1 MISGPVSPG
10 RPAGRRADRRWE
22 PARGMSDE
30 GDSGRREQGEP
41 RLPGPGRES
50 SDLFKLTDIR
60 KSIPPIT
67 AVPLTKEEVRARQAR
82 RIALIV
88 AAILAAITAVVLA
101 WRIQHRRAI
110 DAATTEAERTG
121 RIASIDAALELLDGE
136 TSAGDTALRARL
148 LASAVLA
155 GQADR
160 RTLAEEALAAHP
172 ISNDNASDH
181 RIASTYLALA
191 AGDADAA
198 RNDAS
203 ALVAGV
209 GPRAAEAGHARALAA
224 LAIGNVDAARTAADA
239 ALAQYP
245 DAPRHQALVLE
256 IGSRQ
261 TSALE
266 MTAGDATVLR
276 IARARAR
283 WERDLGRAEAL
294 ADARAVIE
302 ATDATPAERAWA
314 ELLVALS
321 EVVQGDTLG
330 ASEALAR
337 AEDSAPPG
345 DELFRIEVA
354 EAWLA
359 LGRLDRADR
368 TMTALGTGVSTDAG
382 RRGLLYAR
390 RALATGDAETA
401 ARMAALADPSTRR
414 TLVEAE
420 IAALRND
427 AETAIGHYRAA
438 AENPDLV
445 IEAMCGLSELYARIG
460 RAAEALEPV
469 EPLLSRDPTF
479 PRVAAAAAYA
489 LAAQGQRDRALAT
502 LETAL
507 TAHPREPALLA
518 AKGRVFF
525 RAEAWEPALEA
536 YRRAMEVDDHDVEVA
551 TERGIAARRLASTR
565 ESDRTSLLEEAR
577 TSLGRALE
585 LVPAHR
591 VALLELLD
599 LSVQTRDLER
609 ARSALAGLDAAQIG
623 GHDVDLLRARALVLS
638 MAGASG
644 VGAVREACERHATDG
659 DLRVYLGQ
667 LHYQAEQWND
677 AADAFYSAST
687 RTTSLRHFALAMRAL
702 AFGRAR
708 REPSIEPAID
718 MLHVGTSTEPLTPA
732 EEAYADLARAWMEW
746 HNEAFGRA
754 SIFARQAFDHDPEN
768 AEAML
773 LLGYVE
779 ALQRRDATER
789 MRGAAATSLEAVGWL
804 ATHIEDGT
812 RCDGLM
818 RYLAGAPEG
827 RYAADARRV
836 LSASC
841 PNARP

>member
-1 MISGPVSPG
+1 
-10 RPAGRRADRRWE
+10 
-22 PARGMSDE
+22 MSDE
-30 GDSGRREQGEP
+30 GDSGRPDQAERRIP
-41 RLPGPGRES
+41 SAGRES
-50 SDLFKLTDIR
+50 SDLFKLVDIR

-67 AVPLTKEEVRARQAR
+67 AVPLTKEEVRSRQLR
-82 RIALIV
+82 RIAIV
-88 AAILAAITAVVLA
+88 VAVVAAAITTIVIAL
-101 WRIQHRRAI
+101 RIQHRRAI
-110 DAATTEAERTG
+110 EGATTEAERTG
-121 RIASIDAALELLDGE
+121 RIASIDAALELLEGE
-136 TSAGDTALRARL
+136 SSPGDTALRARL
-148 LASAVLA
+148 LATAVLA
-155 GQADR
+155 GQSDR
-160 RTLAEEALAAHP
+160 RAEAEEALAAHP

-191 AGDADAA
+191 AGDAEVA

-203 ALVAGV
+203 ARGAGV
-209 GPRAAEAGHARALAA
+209 GPRAAGAGHAGALAG
-224 LAIGNVDAARTAADA
+224 LAIGNVEAARSAADA

-261 TSALE
+261 TSALD
-266 MTAGDATVLR
+266 MTAGDATILR

-302 ATDATPAERAWA
+302 ATDATPADRAWA
-314 ELLVALS
+314 ELLIALS

-337 AEDSAPPG
+337 AEDTAPPG

-359 LGRLDRADR
+359 LGRLDRADL
-368 TMTALGTGVSTDAG
+368 TMTGLGTGVSTDAG

-390 RALATGDAETA
+390 RAIATGDVETA
-401 ARMAALADPSTRR
+401 QRMAALADPSPRR

-427 AETAIGHYRAA
+427 ADTAIGHYRAA

-445 IEAMCGLSELYARIG
+445 IEAMCGLSELLARTG
-460 RAAEALEPV
+460 QAAEALAPV
-469 EPLLSRDPTF
+469 EPLLERDPTF

-489 LAAQGQRDRALAT
+489 YAAQGQRDRALAT

-507 TAHPREPALLA
+507 GAHPREPALLA

-525 RAEAWEPALEA
+525 RAQMWEPALEA

-551 TERGIAARRLASTR
+551 TERGIAARRLSSAQPANAT
-565 ESDRTSLLEEAR
+565 TLLDEAR

-585 LVPAHR
+585 LVPSHR
-591 VALLELLD
+591 IALIELLD
-599 LSVQTRDLER
+599 LSVTTRDLAR
-609 ARSALAGLDAAQIG
+609 AATAIAGIDAAQTS
-623 GHDVDLLRARALVLS
+623 GHDVDLLRARYLVLS
-638 MAGASG
+638 LAGASG
-644 VGAVREACERHATDG
+644 VRAIAAACERYPDDG
-659 DLRVYLGQ
+659 ELRVYLGQ

-687 RTTSLRHFALAMRAL
+687 RTSPMRHLALATRAL

-718 MLHVGTSTEPLTPA
+718 MLHVGTSTEPLTPT

-754 SIFARQAFDHDPEN
+754 SIFARQAFDRDPTN

-789 MRGAAATSLEAVGWL
+789 MQGAAASSLEAVGWL
-804 ATHIEDGT
+804 ATHVEDAG
-812 RCDGLM
+812 RCEGAN
-818 RYLAGAPEG
+818 RYLRGAPEG

-836 LSASC
+836 LDSSC
-841 PNARP
+841 AGARR